1 MHSVLCM
8 HPSSHHLERGETM
21 PGFDGTGPRATG
33 PMTGRG
39 RGYCVIPLSTQGQEL
54 DFLKKREQALREELE
69 QIEARIVRLEAPSVK
84 PTVGSER

>member
-1 MHSVLCM
+1 
-8 HPSSHHLERGETM
+8 M
-21 PGFDGTGPRATG
+21 PGFDGTGPRGTG

-39 RGYCVIPLSTQGQEL
+39 RGYCVIPLSTQDQDL

>member
-1 MHSVLCM
+1 
-8 HPSSHHLERGETM
+8 M
-21 PGFDGTGPRATG
+21 PGFNGAGPGGIG

-39 RGYCVIPLSTQGQEL
+39 MGYCVIPLSTQNQEL

-84 PTVGSER
+84 PTIGSER

>member
-1 MHSVLCM
+1 
-8 HPSSHHLERGETM
+8 M
-21 PGFDGTGPRATG
+21 PGFDSTGPRGTG

-39 RGYCVIPLSTQGQEL
+39 RGYCVILLSTQDQEL

>member
-1 MHSVLCM
+1 
-8 HPSSHHLERGETM
+8 M
-21 PGFDGTGPRATG
+21 PGFDGTGPRGTW

-39 RGYCVIPLSTQGQEL
+39 RGYCVIPLSTQDQEL
-54 DFLKKREQALREELE
+54 AFPKKREQALREELE